1 MKKLFL
7 SVFTFILVLSFV
19 GCSSGNSTS
28 SNNSSSNSS
37 VGESDTPSNVTISHF
52 LGEVEVPY
60 DPQRIVTLDLAALDV
75 IDALGLGDR
84 VVGMPKQSQVEYL
97 MSYNNN
103 EDVAHL
109 GSLFEVDMEKLVS
122 LKPDIIFIGGRLSD
136 EYENISKIAPTVL
149 FRADNEAG
157 YIKSLDENLN
167 EIASIFGKESDV
179 KDIINDFNTRIDKIK
194 EEAADK
200 TAIVG
205 LVTSSSFNTLGKTG
219 RCSIISNE
227 AGFEN
232 IADDIDSTHGDTAS
246 FELLVDKNPNY
257 IFVLE
262 RDSAIN
268 AKGAQFA
275 EQVMDNELVAKT
287 DAHKSDQIIYLTPD
301 AWYLAEGGITAT
313 DIMIKDLEK
322 GILGE

>member
-1 MKKLFL
+1 MKKIFL
-7 SVFTFILVLSFV
+7 SAFIFILVLSFV
-19 GCSSGNSTS
+19 GCTSGNSTS
-28 SNNSSSNSS
+28 SDTSSPNSSA
-37 VGESDTPSNVTISHF
+37 GEGDAPSNVTISHF
-52 LGEVEVPY
+52 LGEVEVPH

-84 VVGMPKQSQVEYL
+84 VVGMPKQSEVEYL

-149 FRADNEAG
+149 FRTDNEAG
-157 YIKSLDENLN
+157 YIKSLNENLN
-167 EIASIFGKESDV
+167 EIAKVFGKESRV
-179 KDIINDFNTRIDKIK
+179 NEITGEYKTRIDAIK
-194 EEAADK
+194 DAAADK

-232 IADDIDSTHGDTAS
+232 LADDIDSTHGDTAS
-246 FELLVDKNPNY
+246 FELLVDKNPDY
-257 IFVLE
+257 IFVLD

-268 AKGAQFA
+268 AEGAQLA

-287 DAHKSDQIIYLTPD
+287 DAYKSDQIIYLTPD

-313 DIMIKDLEK
+313 DTMIKDLEK
-322 GILGE
+322 GILAE